1 MPLLA
6 APELQFCDQNGHPY
20 AGGTLDTWIVGT
32 TTLKQTWTNPA
43 LTILNTNPVVLDSA
57 GRCLLYGDG
66 AYRIRL
72 KDSLGNVIYD
82 QPTDSL
88 VSLAMVP
95 VVSAATLAAA
105 RAVLGVDAAVAA
117 EAAARLAVDTAL
129 QAQRDADV
137 IFFNAADAT
146 ELARATAAEGV
157 LAGEIN
163 TERTRAMAAEAAL
176 SAAAASNYAE
186 VYTTG
191 TQTSSCTL
199 NNIGGNPVQVSW
211 QGNPGSI
218 NNFGSGGTDIWFASG
233 HVKRDGVEIMRVGYL
248 NTGLSVPPFPPV
260 LDTPGAGSHV
270 YSVDYFVD
278 PQIAASSG
286 SSTWSDY
293 NQPDA
298 HVWAYLLVRSM

>member
-1 MPLLA
+1 MPLLPP
-6 APELQFCDQNGHPY
+6 PELQFCDQNGKPY
-20 AGGTLDTWIVGT
+20 AAGTLDTWIVGT
-32 TTLKQTWTNPA
+32 TTPKQTWTNPA
-43 LTILNTNPVVLDSA
+43 LTVLNTNPVVLDSA

-72 KDSLGNVIYD
+72 KDALGNVIYD

-105 RAVLGVDAAVAA
+105 RTALGVDTAIAA
-117 EAAARLAVDTAL
+117 EATIRAAADTAE
-129 QAQRDADV
+129 
-137 IFFNAADAT
+137 T
-146 ELARATAAEGV
+146 ARATTAEGTLTTNLAAEVTRATTAEGV
-157 LAGEIN
+157 NATVIAAE
-163 TERTRAMAAEAAL
+163 TTRAMAAEAAL
-176 SAAAASNYAE
+176 ATAASSNFAQ
-186 VYTTG
+186 VYTTA

-199 NNIGGNPVQVSW
+199 INTGGNPVQVSW
-211 QGNPGSI
+211 QGNPGSV
-218 NNFGSGGTDIWFASG
+218 NNFGSGGTDQWFASG

-248 NTGLSVPPFPPV
+248 NTGLSVPPFTPV

-278 PQIAASSG
+278 PQVAASSG
-286 SSTWSDY
+286 SPTWSDY
-293 NQPDA
+293 NAGAA